1 MRRVAIIGCG
11 GSGKSVVARELGR
24 RTGLP
29 VIHLDTLFWSQDWQ
43 PTPPDEWRAIQER
56 LVTEDRWIIDGNYG
70 GTMELR
76 LRAADT
82 IVFLDY
88 PTRVC
93 LWRVV
98 LRRLKSRRRP
108 RPDLGPPDRLTL
120 EFLRWIAA
128 YRRTR
133 RPRILDRLAT
143 LTDEKRVVI
152 LGSDAE
158 VRTLLDS
165 VG

>member
-29 VIHLDTLFWSQDWQ
+29 VIHLDTLFWSHDWQ

-133 RPRILDRLAT
+133 RPAILDRLAT
-143 LTDEKRVVI
+143 LPDEKRVVI